1 MSNIPSF
8 VGSLYL
14 WYVLLGMQ
22 PAIPAKRSD
31 VDDTTLNQMMKRKTG
46 LWLMLAAAVPMMAL
60 YGMLV
65 SMLFGV
71 ADFLSAH
78 WHVLKTLLNEPTL
91 LVMGMV
97 ASIAIYGGIAWFV
110 ASPVMAVAGFIL
122 VATSKYE

>member
-1 MSNIPSF
+1 
-8 VGSLYL
+8 
-14 WYVLLGMQ
+14 
-22 PAIPAKRSD
+22 
-31 VDDTTLNQMMKRKTG
+31 
-46 LWLMLAAAVPMMAL
+46 MAL

-65 SMLFGV
+65 LVLFGV
-71 ADFLSAH
+71 TNFLDTH
-78 WHVLKTLLNEPTL
+78 RHVLSTLVNEPTL